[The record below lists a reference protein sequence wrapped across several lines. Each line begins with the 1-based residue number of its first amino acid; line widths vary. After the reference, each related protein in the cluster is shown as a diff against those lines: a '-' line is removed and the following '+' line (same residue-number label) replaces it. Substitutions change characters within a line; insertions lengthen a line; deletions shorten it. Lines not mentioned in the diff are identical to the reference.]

1 MSAID
6 IHEAKAT
13 GATVDQKTGAVLV
26 LGGGIAGMQSSI
38 DLANAGYLVH
48 LVTSDPSIG
57 GKMVQLDKTFP
68 TNDCAMCLLG
78 PKMTDCQSHP
88 NIHIHTV
95 SDLVGLEGEPGH
107 FTAKVLEKARYVDV
121 DECTACGECE
131 AVCPVEL
138 PNPFNIQMDRQ
149 KAIHK
154 MFPQAVPNKYLI
166 EKAGTPPCRNTC
178 PADTNAQGYAQMVA
192 KGKFAE
198 AVEVVMRAMPFPG
211 VCGRICHHPCETECN
226 RADHDD
232 PIAIATLKRAASDF
246 GWDDFVKAQPELPPV
261 TRAEKIAVIGAG
273 PAGLTAARDLRAMG
287 YAATVFDALDRPGGL
302 LRAGIPR
309 YRLGLDTVD
318 RETEFILRGVE
329 FRGGVRVGR
338 DITIKQLQE
347 QGYRAVLVAVGT
359 QLSRRIPL
367 EGSDAKGVLWGL
379 DFLRDA
385 ALAGTVDAS
394 GQARPAPEVRGKVLI
409 IGGGNVAIDAA
420 RTALRLGAAEV
431 HCASL
436 EARHEMPAH
445 QWEILE
451 AVDEGV
457 VLHPSRGPRRVLT
470 RDGRIV
476 GMELI
481 KVKSVF
487 DENRRFNPTFHE
499 GTEEPFAC
507 DTIILAIG
515 QATDL
520 SLITT
525 DLGVKVE
532 RGLIVADKLTKATGA
547 PGLFAAG
554 DAVRGPASVVEAV
567 ASGHEAAIS
576 IDRYLNGADLAE
588 GRTLE
593 RGPNIDPP
601 KHGPVLVDRRRV
613 QGQTPAAERVRDFR
627 EVLLGFT
634 REEAMAEAARCL
646 NCGLCSECLQCV
658 KACQKKAIHHEDVA
672 RTVDLP
678 VGAVVLTPGYRLF
691 DARLKGEYGYG
702 YYPNVMTSIEFER
715 LLSASGPTKGAVL
728 RRSDGHHP
736 KRIAFIQCV
745 GSRDASEG
753 AEYCSSICCMYS
765 TKEAIIAREHDKS
778 IEATIFFIDM
788 RAFGKNF
795 DRYVDSAKNDY
806 GVRYIRSMISSVKE
820 DPLSGNLR
828 LRYTAEGKQVEEEF
842 DLVVLAVG
850 VRPPDAR
857 GLADVVGIEL
867 NEYGYA
873 RIGDYDPTQTT
884 REGVF
889 VAGCFQG
896 PRDIPETVMNASA
909 AAAKAAGFL
918 AEARGTM
925 VVPKVYPKERDVSGE
940 PPRVGVFICR
950 CGINIASI
958 VDVPRVVEFAKGLK
972 DVAYVQETIY
982 TCSQDSL
989 KNIRE
994 KIDELKLNR
1003 VLVASCT
1010 IRTHQPLFREA
1021 LREAG
1026 LNQFLFEMANIRD
1039 QASWVHR
1046 DVPEMATEKALDLVR
1061 MGVGKARKL
1070 EPLHLSM
1077 VPVTQKALVIG
1088 GGPAG
1093 LTAALSLAEQ
1103 GFESFLVERED
1114 VLGGHLREIRYTMNR
1129 GEMSRVLDDLLRRVD
1144 SEPKIHVFKN
1154 AEVTDFGGH
1163 AGHFTTTIRQRTG
1176 PGSELARNHVVEH
1189 GVAIVAVGAREY
1201 QPTEYLYGR
1210 DPRVVTRAEFEQALA
1225 AGERV
1230 VTAAR
1235 RVVFLQCVG
1244 SRDET
1249 HKYCS
1254 RTCCG
1259 QSVRNAI
1266 IVKEKNPEAEVYILY
1281 RDVRTY
1287 GFLEQYYREARE
1299 KGVTFVQWDEEAKPE
1314 AVVRGGEGQGGQ
1326 GGPGGR
1332 LVVRVRDGAT
1342 GRPIEIDTDLLVLAT
1357 GTAPAEGVRELGT
1370 MLKVPVNEDGFFLET
1385 HIKLMPM
1392 DFPSQGIFLCG
1403 AAHSPKFVDEA
1414 IYQAQGAVARALAFL
1429 SKTELSV
1436 GGVVAKVEEEKCAA
1450 CLTCVRVCPFSVPLI
1465 NERGKAEIN
1474 SVQCQGCGTCAGE
1487 CPAKAIQLQHYKD
1500 EQILAKIG
1508 GLAEVSD

>member
-1 MSAID
+1 M
-6 IHEAKAT
+6 AT
-13 GATVDQKTGAVLV
+13 SSTESKKTGAVLV

-48 LVTSDPSIG
+48 LVTRDPSIG

-88 NIHIHTV
+88 NIRLHTV
-95 SDLVGLEGEPGH
+95 SELVGLEGEPGR
-107 FTAKVLEKARYVDV
+107 FTAKVQEQPRYVDV

-131 AVCPVEL
+131 AVCPVEV
-138 PNPFNIQMDRQ
+138 PNPFNIEMDKQ

-166 EKAGTPPCRNTC
+166 EKAGPPPCRNTC
-178 PADTNAQGYAQMVA
+178 PAGTNAQGYTQMVA
-192 KGKFAE
+192 KGKFGE
-198 AVEVVMRAMPFPG
+198 ATEVVMRAMPFPG

-226 RADHDD
+226 RGDYDD
-232 PIAIATLKRAASDF
+232 PIAIATLKRAAADF
-246 GWDDFVKAQPELPPV
+246 GWDDFVKTQAEPGPV
-261 TRAEKIAVIGAG
+261 GRAEKVAVIGAG
-273 PAGLTAARDLRAMG
+273 PAGLTAAKDLRAKG
-287 YAATVFDALDRPGGL
+287 FAVTVFDAMDKPGGL
-302 LRAGIPR
+302 LRGGIPR
-309 YRLGLDTVD
+309 YRLGLDIVD

-338 DITIKQLQE
+338 DVTIKQLQE

-359 QLSRRIPL
+359 QVSRRIPL
-367 EGSDAKGVLWGL
+367 DGSDAQGVLWGL

-385 ALAGTVDAS
+385 ALAGTVDAA
-394 GQARPAPEVRGKVLI
+394 GNKRPAPAVSGKVLV
-409 IGGGNVAIDAA
+409 IGGGNVAVDAA

-431 HCASL
+431 HLASL

-445 QWEILE
+445 EWEILE

-457 VLHPSRGPRRVLT
+457 VLRPGWGPKKVIV
-470 RDGRIV
+470 RDGRV
-476 GMELI
+476 SAMELI
-481 KVKSVF
+481 KVRSVF
-487 DENRRFNPTFHE
+487 DENHRFNPTFHE
-499 GTEEPFAC
+499 GSEEPFAC
-507 DTIILAIG
+507 NTIILAIG

-520 SLITT
+520 SLLTP

-532 RGLIVADKLTKATGA
+532 RGLIVADKLTKATAA
-547 PGLFAAG
+547 PGIFAAG
-554 DAVRGPASVVEAV
+554 DAARGPASVVEAV

-576 IDRYLNGADLAE
+576 IERYLDGEDLAA

-601 KHGPVLVDRRRV
+601 NHGPVPVVRRKA
-613 QGQTPAAERVRDFR
+613 QAQTPAAERIKDFR
-627 EVLLGFT
+627 EVLLGFS
-634 REEAMAEAARCL
+634 REEAIAEAGRCL
-646 NCGLCSECLQCV
+646 NCGICSECLQCV
-658 KACQKKAIHHEDVA
+658 KACQKQAIHHDDPPK
-672 RTVDLP
+672 TVDLP
-678 VGAVVLTPGYRLF
+678 VGALVLTPGYRLF

-702 YYPNVMTSIEFER
+702 TYENVMTSLEFER
-715 LLSASGPTKGAVL
+715 LLSASGPTKGSVL

-745 GSRDASEG
+745 GSRDASCG

-778 IEATIFFIDM
+778 IEASIFYIDL

-806 GVRYIRSMISSVKE
+806 KVRYVHSMISSVKE
-820 DPLSGNLR
+820 VPGSKNLR
-828 LRYTAEGKQVEEEF
+828 LRYAHQGKQVEEEF

-850 VRPPDAR
+850 VRAPDAKQ
-857 GLADVVGIEL
+857 LAGVVGIEL
-867 NEYGYA
+867 DEYGFA
-873 RIGDYDPTQTT
+873 RTAPYDPTQST
-884 REGVF
+884 REGIF
-889 VAGCFQG
+889 VAGAFQG

-909 AAAKAAGFL
+909 ASAKAAGYL
-918 AEARGTM
+918 ADARGTR
-925 VVPKVYPKERDVSGE
+925 VVPRVYPKERDVSRE
-940 PPRVGVFICR
+940 EPRVGVFICR
-950 CGINIASI
+950 CGINIASV
-958 VDVPRVVEFAKGLK
+958 VDVPKVVEYAKGMK
-972 DVAYVQETIY
+972 NVVHAQETLY

-989 KNIRE
+989 KNIGD
-994 KIDELKLNR
+994 KIKEHNLNR

-1021 LREAG
+1021 LRGAG

-1046 DVPEMATEKALDLVR
+1046 DVPDQATEKSMDLVR
-1061 MGVGKARKL
+1061 MGVAKARRL
-1070 EPLHLSM
+1070 EPLHLSN
-1077 VPVTQKALVIG
+1077 VPVVQKALVIG

-1093 LTAALSLAEQ
+1093 LAAALSLAEQ
-1103 GFESFLVERED
+1103 GFESYLVERENE
-1114 VLGGHLREIRYTMNR
+1114 LGGHMRDIRYTMDR
-1129 GEMSRVLDDLLRRVD
+1129 GDLRLVLDDLLRRVD
-1144 SEPKIHVFKN
+1144 REPLIHVFKN
-1154 AEVTDFGGH
+1154 AEVADFGGH

-1176 PGSELARNHVVEH
+1176 PGSELAKTHVVEH
-1189 GVAIVAVGAREY
+1189 GVAIVAVGGTEY
-1201 QPTEYLYGR
+1201 KPTEYLYGR
-1210 DPRVVTRAEFEQALA
+1210 DDRVLTRTEYEQALA
-1225 AGERV
+1225 GDDGAIRKAHRV
-1230 VTAAR
+1230 T
-1235 RVVFLQCVG
+1235 FIQCVG
-1244 SRDET
+1244 SRDEN

-1266 IVKEKNPEAEVYILY
+1266 ITKEKNPEAEVYVLY
-1281 RDVRTY
+1281 RDLRTY
-1287 GFLEQYYREARE
+1287 GFLEKYYREARE
-1299 KGVTFVQWDEEAKPE
+1299 KGVIFINWDEDAKPE
-1314 AVVRGGEGQGGQ
+1314 ATVDGGVDGK
-1326 GGPGGR
+1326 GGR
-1332 LVVRVRDGAT
+1332 LLVRVRDGAT
-1342 GRPIEIDTDLLVLAT
+1342 GLPVEVETDLLVLAT

-1392 DFPSQGIFLCG
+1392 DFPSQGVFLCG
-1403 AAHSPKFVDEA
+1403 AAHSPKYADEA

-1436 GGVVAKVEEEKCAA
+1436 GGVVARVDEDKCAA
-1450 CLTCVRVCPFSVPLI
+1450 CLTCVRVCPFKVPFI

-1474 SVQCQGCGTCAGE
+1474 AVQCQGCGTCAGE
-1487 CPAKAIQLQHYKD
+1487 CPAKAIQLQNYKD
-1500 EQILAKIG
+1500 DQISAKIG
-1508 GLAEVSD
+1508 GILAEVSD

>member
-1 MSAID
+1 MSAPAN
-6 IHEAKAT
+6 EK
-13 GATVDQKTGAVLV
+13 KTGAVLV

-48 LVTSDPSIG
+48 LVTTDPSIG

-88 NIHIHTV
+88 NIRIHTV
-95 SDLVGLEGEPGH
+95 SELVGLEGEPGH
-107 FTAKVLEKARYVDV
+107 FTARILEKPRYVDV

-131 AVCPVEL
+131 AVCPVEI
-138 PNPFNIQMDRQ
+138 PNPFNIGMDKQ

-166 EKAGTPPCRNTC
+166 DKAGTPPCRNTC
-178 PADTNAQGYAQMVA
+178 PAGTNAQGYTQMVA

-198 AVEVVMRAMPFPG
+198 AVEVITRAMPFPG

-226 RADHDD
+226 RADYDD
-232 PIAIATLKRAASDF
+232 PIAIATLKRAAADF
-246 GWDDFVKAQPELPPV
+246 GWDDFVKGQTDVPPV
-261 TRAEKIAVIGAG
+261 TRPEKIAVIGAG
-273 PAGLTAARDLRAMG
+273 PAGLTAARDLRAKG
-287 YAATVFDALDRPGGL
+287 FAVTVFDALDKPGGL

-309 YRLGLDTVD
+309 YRLGLDIVD
-318 RETEFILRGVE
+318 RETEFILRGIE

-338 DITIKQLQE
+338 DITVRQIQE
-347 QGYRAVLVAVGT
+347 QGYRAVLIAVGT

-367 EGSDAKGVLWGL
+367 DGADAQGVLWGL
-379 DFLRDA
+379 DFLREA
-385 ALAGTVDAS
+385 ALAGTTDAA
-394 GQARPAPEVRGKVLI
+394 GNPRPTPRVSGKVLV
-409 IGGGNVAIDAA
+409 IGGGNVAVDAA
-420 RTALRLGAAEV
+420 RTALRLGAREV
-431 HCASL
+431 HMASL
-436 EARHEMPAH
+436 ESRQEMPAH
-445 QWEILE
+445 EWEILE

-457 VLHPSRGPRRVLT
+457 VLHPGWGPKRVIV
-470 RDGRIV
+470 RDGKV
-476 GMELI
+476 AGMELI
-481 KVKSVF
+481 KVRSVF
-487 DENRRFNPTFHE
+487 DENHRFNPTFHE
-499 GTEEPFAC
+499 GSEEPFAC

-520 SLITT
+520 SLIAP
-525 DLGVKVE
+525 DLGVRVE
-532 RGLIVADKLTKATGA
+532 RGLIVADKLTKATDA
-547 PGLFAAG
+547 PGIFAAG

-567 ASGHEAAIS
+567 AAGHEAAIS
-576 IDRYLNGADLAE
+576 IERYLNGEDLAA

-601 KHGPVLVDRRRV
+601 KHGPVPVARRKV
-613 QGQTPAAERVRDFR
+613 QSQAPAAERIKDFR

-634 REEAMAEAARCL
+634 REEAIEEAGRCL
-646 NCGLCSECLQCV
+646 NCGICSECLQCV
-658 KACQKKAIHHEDVA
+658 KVCQKKAIHHDETP

-691 DARLKGEYGYG
+691 DAHLKGEYGYG
-702 YYPNVMTSIEFER
+702 YYENVMTSIEFER
-715 LLSASGPTKGAVL
+715 LLSASGPTAGAVL
-728 RRSDGHHP
+728 RRSDGRHP

-745 GSRDASEG
+745 GSRDASVG

-765 TKEAIIAREHDKS
+765 TKEAIIAREHDRS
-778 IEATIFFIDM
+778 IEATIFYIDL

-795 DRYVDSAKNDY
+795 DRYIDSAKNDY

-820 DPLSGNLR
+820 DPATKNLR
-828 LRYTAEGKQVEEEF
+828 LRYASEGKQVEEEF

-857 GLADVVGIEL
+857 RLADVVGIEL
-867 NEYGYA
+867 DEYGFA
-873 RIGDYDPTQTT
+873 RTRDHDPTQSS
-884 REGVF
+884 REGIF
-889 VAGCFQG
+889 IAGAFQG

-909 AAAKAAGFL
+909 AAARAAGYL
-918 AEARGTM
+918 AESRGTM
-925 VVPKVYPKERDVSGE
+925 VVPKVYPKERDVSRE
-940 PPRVGVFICR
+940 DPRVGVFICR
-950 CGINIASI
+950 CGINIASV
-958 VDVPRVVEFAKGLK
+958 VDVPKVVESARAMKN
-972 DVAYVQETIY
+972 VVYAQETLY

-994 KIDELKLNR
+994 KIDEYKLNR

-1046 DVPEMATEKALDLVR
+1046 DVPDQATEKAIDLVR
-1061 MGVGKARKL
+1061 MGVAKARKL
-1070 EPLHLSM
+1070 EPLHLST
-1077 VPVTQKALVIG
+1077 VPVVQKALVIG

-1093 LTAALSLAEQ
+1093 LSAALSLAEQ
-1103 GFESFLVERED
+1103 GFESFLVERGSE
-1114 VLGGHLREIRYTMNR
+1114 LGGHLREIRYTMDR
-1129 GEMSRVLDDLLRRVD
+1129 GDMRPVLDDLLRRVEA
-1144 SEPKIHVFKN
+1144 EPRIHVFKD
-1154 AEVTDFGGH
+1154 AEVVEFGGH

-1189 GVAIVAVGAREY
+1189 GVVIVAVGSREY
-1201 QPTEYLYGR
+1201 RPTEYLYGR
-1210 DPRVVTRAEFEQALA
+1210 DDRVLTRSEFEKALA
-1225 AGERV
+1225 EEDEAVRR
-1230 VTAAR
+1230 AR
-1235 RVVFLQCVG
+1235 RVTFIQCVG

-1249 HKYCS
+1249 HRYCS

-1266 IVKEKNPEAEVYILY
+1266 LVKERNPEAEVYVLY
-1281 RDVRTY
+1281 RDLRTY
-1287 GFLEQYYREARE
+1287 GFLEKHYREARE
-1299 KGVTFVQWDEEAKPE
+1299 KGVIFVQWDEDAKPE
-1314 AVVRGGEGQGGQ
+1314 AIIEGGTAGGRA
-1326 GGPGGR
+1326 GR

-1342 GRPIEIDTDLLVLAT
+1342 GLPVEVDTDLLVLAT
-1357 GTAPAEGVRELGT
+1357 GATAAEGVNELGT

-1403 AAHSPKFVDEA
+1403 AAHSPKFADEA

-1429 SKTELSV
+1429 SRTELSV
-1436 GGVVAKVEEEKCAA
+1436 GGVVAKVDEDKCAA
-1450 CLTCVRVCPFSVPLI
+1450 CLTCVRVCPFKVPFI

-1474 SVQCQGCGTCAGE
+1474 PVQCQGCGTCAGE
-1487 CPAKAIQLQHYKD
+1487 CPAKAIQLQNYKD
-1500 EQILAKIG
+1500 DQILAKIG